1 MKMKTN
7 ERTSSEMIEALLVL
21 GGYLPNLDLSLKLG
35 REVQNEWMN
44 SYQDIQLTNTFKVL
58 LRRNL
63 QLPV

>member
-1 MKMKTN
+1 MKTN
-7 ERTSSEMIEALLVL
+7 ERTSGEMIEALLVL

-44 SYQDIQLTNTFKVL
+44 SYQDVQLTNTFKAL